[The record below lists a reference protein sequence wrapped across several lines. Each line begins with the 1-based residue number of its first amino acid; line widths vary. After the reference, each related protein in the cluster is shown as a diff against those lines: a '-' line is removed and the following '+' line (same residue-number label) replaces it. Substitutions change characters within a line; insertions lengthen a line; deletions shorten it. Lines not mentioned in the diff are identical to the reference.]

1 MKIKTDMDVY
11 IKGMADAQKDKGVSA
26 FSIKKGKEE
35 IAREFWQ
42 HHGHIRTK
50 NLDFSILEYGQK
62 CQYLTE
68 LWALNFAFTRIT
80 DQTRVTVYTNSVVI
94 ASWINS
100 RECKEDYTGLFSVFL
115 DLSKNMAVKAVQVN
129 LNSGGTLYSL
139 RHEAMTLLN
148 S

>member
-1 MKIKTDMDVY
+1 MDVY

-26 FSIKKGKEE
+26 FSIKNGKAE

-50 NLDFSILEYGQK
+50 NLDFPILEYGQK

-68 LWALNFAFTRIT
+68 LWALNFALTRIT

-100 RECKEDYTGLFSVFL
+100 RECKEDYTGLFNVFL
-115 DLSKNMAVKAVQVN
+115 DLSKNMMVKAVQVN

-139 RHEAMTLLN
+139 RHDAMTLLN